1 MTVFFI
7 VVFVLAFITGIL
19 KYFVEDSNKKKPVIT
34 TSNPK
39 RSSKSRSEEHTSELQ
54 SR

>member
-19 KYFVEDSNKKKPVIT
+19 KYFVEDSNK
-34 TSNPK
+34 
-39 RSSKSRSEEHTSELQ
+39 RSLS
-54 SR
+54 